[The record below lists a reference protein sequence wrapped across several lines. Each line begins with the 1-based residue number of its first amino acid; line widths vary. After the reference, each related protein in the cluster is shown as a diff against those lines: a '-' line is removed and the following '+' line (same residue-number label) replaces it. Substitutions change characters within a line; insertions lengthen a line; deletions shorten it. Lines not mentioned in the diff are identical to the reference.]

1 MRRIYKLFLSTIIA
15 FVLMMIV
22 APIQAK
28 SHNITFEKT
37 GIISSGPMKATDN
50 KGYGLWWGANFN
62 WEYIKVDGEIA
73 FCIEPEVALDPLN
86 NYTESTFNHAQREMF
101 SKIIYHGYD
110 KNPNAEN
117 YVLTQI
123 VLWQYIGTLRD
134 DLVLIDLENVGV
146 SDFETK
152 KNNLMATV
160 NKHDTAASFAGET
173 IHLNV
178 GSSTTLVDK
187 NGVLANS
194 TITSKG
200 GLETQIKDNQL
211 VINAVGGSPLSTT
224 ITLKKYG
231 DITSNNYVSPILYS
245 HPTSQNFVSKG
256 NPHPVIYTVNVKIND
271 KGQLEISKL
280 NENKVAVPNTQFI
293 ISKNKDMSQP
303 VGTYTTNANGK
314 ALISDITYGTY
325 YVQEKFV
332 PSPLL
337 LDDTIHQIEIVAGQ
351 ATSFSQTNKAAL
363 GQIVINKVG
372 KDGHLRNASF
382 NIMNDKQDVIETIT
396 TNEKGQAISSQLP
409 LGQYYVTETKAP
421 EGYVLDKTL
430 HEVSLVYKDQLTP
443 LVTQSVELTNEVIKG
458 HIKVVKVDSDTKLP
472 VEGVVFE
479 VFSLESEEFI
489 ESITT
494 NEEGIALTSTLEYG
508 QYVIKEK
515 DSPVE
520 YNINEQEHIVSIEK
534 HQEEVAVTIE
544 NDPIMIYLQLHK
556 KDTNSQEPLAGVVFE
571 VVNLEGESV
580 LTLTTDDNGIAKSET
595 ALPYG
600 VYTLKEI
607 QAAPGYVRGETI
619 EFVIDR
625 ETVTIDLENE
635 KVLLLELEN
644 EQTTT
649 VIHKKDIYG
658 EVVIGAHL
666 MLIDEMGQKVVEW
679 HSNEEPF
686 VIHGLNA
693 NENYVLHE
701 QSAPQGYL
709 LADDMVLNINETL
722 DHQEFTMIN
731 YYQPIMDTKATV
743 QLRDASNPQLVE
755 IVDTVKLEKLIP
767 NETYE
772 LVGTLIDKESQKPLE
787 VDGEVVVSYLEFNAS
802 ESDVE
807 LDMSYVIHQDDL
819 SEQTLVVF
827 NQLYHQG
834 KLVASHEDINDEDQ
848 SVTFKE
854 IVVKKVDSKDGK
866 ALSNAEFLLYQD
878 DIIIDQS
885 LTDEKGEIRYIL
897 EEGIF
902 SLLESL
908 APRGYIKSDTIY
920 EFDSTKD
927 LVIEIENDLMKFPP
941 LPSTGQNGEVII
953 LFISSIVLISAG
965 LYLIRRDKH

>member
-15 FVLMMIV
+15 FVSMMIV

-28 SHNITFEKT
+28 SHIITFEKT

-62 WEYIKVDGEIA
+62 WEYIKVDGEVA

-472 VEGVVFE
+472 IEGVVFE

-520 YNINEQEHIVSIEK
+520 
-534 HQEEVAVTIE
+534 
-544 NDPIMIYLQLHK
+544 
-556 KDTNSQEPLAGVVFE
+556 
-571 VVNLEGESV
+571 
-580 LTLTTDDNGIAKSET
+580 
-595 ALPYG
+595 
-600 VYTLKEI
+600 
-607 QAAPGYVRGETI
+607 
-619 EFVIDR
+619 
-625 ETVTIDLENE
+625 
-635 KVLLLELEN
+635 
-644 EQTTT
+644 
-649 VIHKKDIYG
+649 
-658 EVVIGAHL
+658 
-666 MLIDEMGQKVVEW
+666 
-679 HSNEEPF
+679 
-686 VIHGLNA
+686 
-693 NENYVLHE
+693 
-701 QSAPQGYL
+701 
-709 LADDMVLNINETL
+709 
-722 DHQEFTMIN
+722 
-731 YYQPIMDTKATV
+731 
-743 QLRDASNPQLVE
+743 
-755 IVDTVKLEKLIP
+755 
-767 NETYE
+767 
-772 LVGTLIDKESQKPLE
+772 
-787 VDGEVVVSYLEFNAS
+787 
-802 ESDVE
+802 
-807 LDMSYVIHQDDL
+807 
-819 SEQTLVVF
+819 
-827 NQLYHQG
+827 
-834 KLVASHEDINDEDQ
+834 
-848 SVTFKE
+848 
-854 IVVKKVDSKDGK
+854 
-866 ALSNAEFLLYQD
+866 
-878 DIIIDQS
+878 
-885 LTDEKGEIRYIL
+885 
-897 EEGIF
+897 
-902 SLLESL
+902 
-908 APRGYIKSDTIY
+908 
-920 EFDSTKD
+920 
-927 LVIEIENDLMKFPP
+927 
-941 LPSTGQNGEVII
+941 
-953 LFISSIVLISAG
+953 
-965 LYLIRRDKH
+965 